1 MIACL
6 ALFISLGA
14 GAYATKQPVKLPPNS
29 VGTQQLKP
37 NAVQRTDIANKAVVS
52 GKLADNSVGSG
63 KLADKSV
70 GSLNLADNSVGS
82 SEVAP
87 AAVTTSKLAV
97 RPVVRVTRATNQAI
111 PGLVGFVPVNWT
123 SEVFDT
129 QTMHDNTTNNAR
141 LTAPVAGI
149 YDVSANVDWA
159 ANNVGVRVLLLV
171 KNGTTGIATKASS
184 PTSPSSTFA
193 QEVRGTVSM
202 QQGDYVELRVQQ
214 IHDFSDPVGP
224 PPSMLNPLDIVSD
237 ANVAPYFSLTWV
249 APAP

>member
-1 MIACL
+1 LVIACL

-52 GKLADNSVGSG
+52 GKLAD
-63 KLADKSV
+63 K
-70 GSLNLADNSVGS
+70 SVGS

>member
-14 GAYATKQPVKLPPNS
+14 GAYATQQPVKLPPNS
-29 VGTQQLKP
+29 VGTAQLKP
-37 NAVQRTDIANKAVVS
+37 NSVKKSDTAPGSVGDSELADKSVSS
-52 GKLADNSVGSG
+52 GKLADNSVSSG
-63 KLADKSV
+63 KLAP
-70 GSLNLADNSVGS
+70 GS
-82 SEVAP
+82 
-87 AAVTTSKLAV
+87 VTTSKLSS

-129 QTMHDNTTNNAR
+129 QTMHDNTTNNTR

-159 ANNVGVRVLLLV
+159 ANAVGVRVLLLV

-184 PTSPSSTFA
+184 PTSLSSTFA
-193 QEVRGTVSM
+193 QEAGGTVSM

-214 IHDFSDPVGP
+214 THDFSDPVGS

>member
-1 MIACL
+1 VIACL

-52 GKLADNSVGSG
+52 GKLAD
-63 KLADKSV
+63 K
-70 GSLNLADNSVGS
+70 SVGS

>member
-52 GKLADNSVGSG
+52 GKLAD
-63 KLADKSV
+63 K
-70 GSLNLADNSVGS
+70 SVGS

>member
-37 NAVQRTDIANKAVVS
+37 NAVQRTDIANKAVV
-52 GKLADNSVGSG
+52 SG